1 MTKKVMIEKID
12 AIISEYG
19 IFTTAEIGAEASP
32 CINSMGGVVQLA
44 ERFDGSGVT
53 AITYE
58 TRYDNEIGEED
69 IPYEDLSGEVL
80 KEILVLAREWK
91 RMENEWC

>member
-19 IFTTAEIGAEASP
+19 IFTTADVSADSSP
-32 CINSMGGVVQLA
+32 CINSMKGCVQLA
-44 ERFDGSGVT
+44 ERFDGNGVT

-58 TRYDNEIGEED
+58 TRYDNEISEED

-91 RMENEWC
+91 RIGDEWC